1 MAPCICA
8 GIFCV
13 SGVWC
18 LNIKNGMIYWFKKGF
33 VVKNIE
39 NPIAIYTAENGQT
52 QIDVRVSDDTVWL
65 TVAQIGVL
73 FDVDRTVILK
83 HIKNIYMSEELG
95 EVATCANFAQVQN
108 EGNRLVTRHIKCYNL
123 DMILSVGY
131 RVKSKTATQFRIWAN
146 TVLKNYLIRGYA
158 LNHNVL
164 VKKSKLLA
172 LQQAVDLVGRSIGG
186 QVQTVEQAQKV
197 SDLLSDFVKGLNL
210 LDDFD
215 HKSLDAQ
222 GHTKNKAVVI
232 PVDEFLSVVDKMKG
246 DFASDVFAQ
255 PKDDSFA
262 SSVGQIYQTFD
273 GKDLYE
279 SVEEKAA
286 MLLYL
291 VVKNHSFV
299 DGNKRI
305 GASCFLYFLNKN
317 NILYNEQE
325 QPVID
330 NATLFALTLLVA
342 ESVPAERETIVQII
356 ISILNAG

>member
-1 MAPCICA
+1 MHLH
-8 GIFCV
+8 GDFCV

-33 VVKNIE
+33 VMKNIE

-65 TVAQIGVL
+65 TQKQLSVL
-73 FDVDRTVILK
+73 FGVGLSTINE
-83 HIKNIYMSEELG
+83 HIKNIYMDGELAENTTIRNFRMVVNRGFRGAVEEDVL
-95 EVATCANFAQVQN
+95 
-108 EGNRLVTRHIKCYNL
+108 CYNL

-356 ISILNAG
+356 VSILNAG